1 MRRVVLL
8 VAACLAGGAAAPAD
22 TFTVQSAPI
31 ADEKAVFAT
40 IESPNVVPAR
50 AHRRHRRQPV
60 GDMGRCG

>member
-40 IESPNVVPAR
+40 IESPNVVPLS
-50 AHRRHRRQPV
+50 AHDVDPGGYSPELTH
-60 GDMGRCG
+60 